1 MWTRVTLMVK
11 EGQND
16 VTMTTTITIV
26 VDISAMA
33 QWYTGYKG
41 LYTGFCRTVKT
52 GLKSK
57 RSIVL
62 DAEQILVSYYY
73 PFRNQWRRFLFRIN
87 EKLYKTKSNKNNYY
101 HHTAFTACKQ
111 LEIVFLQTIPIINQ
125 VYFCS
130 ICFLLGGR

>member
-1 MWTRVTLMVK
+1 MTSPWQLPLPSSSTSAPWLSDIRVIKVYIRVI
-11 EGQND
+11 E
-16 VTMTTTITIV
+16 V
-26 VDISAMA
+26 
-33 QWYTGYKG
+33 Y
-41 LYTGFCRTVKT
+41 FCRTVKT

-57 RSIVL
+57 GSIVL

>member
-1 MWTRVTLMVK
+1 MTSPWQLPLPSSSTSAPWLSDIRVIKVYIRVI
-11 EGQND
+11 E
-16 VTMTTTITIV
+16 V
-26 VDISAMA
+26 
-33 QWYTGYKG
+33 Y
-41 LYTGFCRTVKT
+41 FCRTVKT

-62 DAEQILVSYYY
+62 DAEQISYYY